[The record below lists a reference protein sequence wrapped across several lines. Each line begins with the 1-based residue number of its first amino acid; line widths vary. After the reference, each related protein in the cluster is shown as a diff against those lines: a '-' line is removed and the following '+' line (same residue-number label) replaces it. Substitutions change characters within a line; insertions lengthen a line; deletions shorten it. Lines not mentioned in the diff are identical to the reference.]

1 LAVGR
6 PRALFTG
13 QGRTRGGA
21 DAREGTREGKDVRK
35 TKERTVSALGNGEKD
50 ASRVYR

>member
-1 LAVGR
+1 VGVEEKE
-6 PRALFTG
+6 
-13 QGRTRGGA
+13 
-21 DAREGTREGKDVRK
+21 REEGSVKGTREGKDVRK